1 MHPAT
6 TSRTKRL
13 ATTIAAALV
22 LFVTAMPA
30 AAVCCVDKT
39 GMPMASMHASMP
51 CCAEQCTMSSPNTG
65 RDHDV
70 TLTVAPAPPTVTTVV
85 ALITST
91 PATRATTSAPAIEPV
106 ANAYAAPPPFLINS
120 QFRI

>member
-22 LFVTAMPA
+22 LIVTAMPA
-30 AAVCCVDKT
+30 AAVCCLDKSGT
-39 GMPMASMHASMP
+39 PMASMHASMP
-51 CCAEQCTMSSPNTG
+51 CCADQCTMSSPNTG
-65 RDHDV
+65 RDHDA
-70 TLTVAPAPPTVTTVV
+70 TLTAAPAPSTATTVG

-91 PATRATTSAPAIEPV
+91 PATRETMPIPVIEHV
-106 ANAYAAPPPFLINS
+106 ADAYAAPPPFLINS

>member
-13 ATTIAAALV
+13 TTTIAAALV

-30 AAVCCVDKT
+30 AAVCCLDRT
-39 GMPMASMHASMP
+39 GTPMASMHASMP
-51 CCAEQCTMSSPNTG
+51 CCAEQCTMSSPSTG

-70 TLTVAPAPPTVTTVV
+70 TLTTAPAPPTATTVV
-85 ALITST
+85 ALVTST
-91 PATRATTSAPAIEPV
+91 PATHATTSAPAMAHV
-106 ANAYAAPPPFLINS
+106 ADAYAAPPPFLING